1 MVEVGM
7 AINVSA
13 RQLADPGIIAEVE
26 AAVAIAGGGAPLC
39 LEITETALLES
50 ASPAGDTLRRLKTRG
65 VLLGIDDFGTS
76 YSSLSNV
83 TRLAP
88 DFLKVDRSFVD
99 GLGVD
104 PHDSAIVAAVIN
116 LAHTLGL
123 FVIAEGVESQAQVQ
137 RLWALGCDL
146 VQGFVVS
153 KPLPPEEFELMMV
166 VPVDAIHLGEP
177 DAAVV
182 RLR

>member
-1 MVEVGM
+1 
-7 AINVSA
+7 
-13 RQLADPGIIAEVE
+13 
-26 AAVAIAGGGAPLC
+26 
-39 LEITETALLES
+39 
-50 ASPAGDTLRRLKTRG
+50 

-99 GLGVD
+99 GLGID

-123 FVIAEGVESQAQVQ
+123 FVIAEGVESEAQIA
-137 RLWALGCDL
+137 RLRTLRCDL
-146 VQGFVVS
+146 VQGFVVA
-153 KPLPPEEFELMMV
+153 KPLSADDFELAMV
-166 VPVDAIHLGEP
+166 APGDVSHLG
-177 DAAVV
+177 AAGLGRAVEQA
-182 RLR
+182 